1 MGLTLSPVDIIDPH
15 TYNGSSSEASAGED
29 QRSLSS
35 LARSSFVDLSTS
47 ANENFEVG
55 GQQGPLQTSAV
66 PVDEDVA
73 EEGPVLSR
81 INPRRGLTSGGDE
94 IDLIVTNLP
103 PSITLYARFG
113 SNITPTV
120 SEMTL
125 SGLVE

>member
-1 MGLTLSPVDIIDPH
+1 M
-15 TYNGSSSEASAGED
+15 A
-29 QRSLSS
+29 
-35 LARSSFVDLSTS
+35 
-47 ANENFEVG
+47 

-66 PVDEDVA
+66 PAEEDVA

-125 SGLVE
+125 LGLVE